1 MNEYG
6 TDLARIHHEGHAD
19 IAQSAGPVIVSALRH
34 AGIRS
39 GLVIDLG
46 CGTGIVARYL
56 LDCGFNVFGV
66 DPSRAMLRIAK
77 RVAPDAR
84 FICCRA
90 EDLELPGCVAV
101 VGTGEA
107 LTYLPSRAAPEPHLR
122 RHIQRV
128 SAALVSGGLLV
139 FDAIVE
145 EGATPLTYRTWRAG
159 QDWAVLADV
168 IEDVRRHVV
177 IRRITAFTRLRST
190 YRRSHTEHRVGVY
203 VRGAVLR
210 DLRAGGFTAR
220 TLPGYGSTPAGPRRL
235 VFQAQLTGCRGQP

>member
-19 IAQSAGPVIVSALRH
+19 IAQSAGPAIVSALRH

-56 LDCGFNVFGV
+56 LDCGFNVLGV

-77 RVAPDAR
+77 RVAPGAR
-84 FICCRA
+84 FICSRA

-145 EGATPLTYRTWRAG
+145 DGAPLTYRTWRAG
-159 QDWAVLADV
+159 QDCAVLADV
-168 IEDVRRHVV
+168 IEDVRCHVV
-177 IRRITAFTRLRST
+177 IRRITVFTALPIDVPSVAWRAS
-190 YRRSHTEHRVGVY
+190 RRGD
-203 VRGAVLR
+203 VRGAVLGELER
-210 DLRAGGFTAR
+210 GVTAR
-220 TLPGYGSTPAGPRRL
+220 KSR
-235 VFQAQLTGCRGQP
+235 